1 MSKVTVQYY
10 YFRTTMYVYGRR
22 IFLHLESF
30 GFRLIMRSRKVP
42 LLVKRGRGG

>member
-1 MSKVTVQYY
+1 
-10 YFRTTMYVYGRR
+10 MYVYGRR

-42 LLVKRGRGG
+42 LLVKRGRGGWDGCEEMQIQD